1 MKLKVYL
8 ACILIGLAGCSEDKL
23 PDEPEPGYNGQY
35 QFVASIENMEVET
48 KTIVNEDG
56 SIQWN
61 TDEAVGLYGENT
73 SNARFKVDN
82 ASVPSASATFSGSL
96 TEPDAAPLWAYYPY
110 QADATTDAS
119 KQSLSL
125 TLPDEYDYTGDTY
138 LPMLGHPAGNQQMLF
153 KHLTGILRV
162 TLRNV
167 PADAYAFV
175 LRSAGEN
182 ATPLA
187 GRATVAD
194 VSKDGATLSVTEEA
208 GHEITYRIGDLV
220 PGEDTRTFFI
230 PLPVGDYAEL
240 EIEALR
246 QDDTVLFTRSLGA
259 KAIGRAQIVS
269 VPVVDFQTG
278 EAYVLQDNTIEINE
292 ETEQYINLTSIDQ
305 TTGVCTLTYTQA
317 PAEGMPQVGDVL
329 LRPGISDRFP
339 QGFLGKVTSVKET
352 KEGYTVTTGPACLND
367 AFKDLVVDEEVDLVP
382 EDKDLI
388 LTRAAAPDD
397 LNIGLSLNLQREN
410 GFYANGKLSLGF
422 RLRFAID
429 IKEQSL
435 SISVRKRVS
444 LDGNLG
450 IKGILEGD
458 ASKMELHPG
467 IPLGAIA
474 VGPVPITPRLVPS
487 LVFRPRGVVNIAAKL
502 QFDDTSVNTV
512 TFSNGKWTNE
522 QTPVTPTSKS
532 PWDIIDPDFSMELG
546 FFSGVSAE
554 LNIAPFQLN
563 DFFSV
568 GVEAQCGFD
577 MNGKL
582 SLSDLMTAMNK
593 EEMLASASTTGKFIL
608 NGSFV
613 ANMNILNFREKASFK
628 FIDVT
633 FGETTL
639 KVVPDVEIPEAK
651 VEEESEDKA
660 QAEVK
665 TTVSQQLLT
674 KQTTLAMELEND
686 KGEVVQEGDAMAY
699 KGEPEADEIPQADLQ
714 ENFNGLDKDRTFTA
728 YPTVASPLLGEEK
741 VKLKSKS
748 VTFSTQG
755 GTLREQLIRMYR
767 NTDGPNWKN
776 NENWCTEKPLT
787 EWYGITLDGYGKYM
801 IQLGANNL
809 KGFVQLNDSTISVL
823 SLGVN
828 ELSHINVNK
837 CTNLNILSVWGNP
850 LEGLYV
856 AECKKLEEV
865 VTSNLHLLHTL
876 DMSESNF
883 VRLLEDFP
891 DYDRRFSNLKVLHAR
906 NLPDYTRFPM
916 MAISN
921 LDTLDISGCTRLQV
935 LGETEYDEYVVV
947 NKYANLS
954 GCNSLLLG
962 SGYLRFWDLEYLNI
976 TDCEDEGNDWD
987 IEITES
993 LKELYATNCNK
1004 LKRLSIRGPLANLDL
1019 TGCENLQYFQ
1029 SDTPNLRTLKLDGCT
1044 QLDTLWLWENQLT
1057 SLALDNH
1064 KELKY
1069 LWCSSPNIKQINVAP
1084 CNKLEN
1090 LLLNMPIS
1098 TIDLSQNVKLKSLA
1112 IHSSAIEELNINS
1125 CRSNLKSLTMQGND
1139 KLLEVDVQ
1147 GCDNLEKL
1155 YCAYSNFVQMDASG
1169 LPNLREANFQ
1179 DNLNMTLLKV
1189 NDCPLLEDFV
1199 TPNVSPGGTI
1209 DICNCPNLNPE
1220 VVSLLAQHS
1229 KAGMIYARN
1238 LPQVTEITTYE
1249 VYRPLSLDVS
1259 GCSNLRKI
1267 DLKGSDSWDIIGK
1280 LQSLVLDGCSGL
1292 LELDCSQNQLKT
1304 LDVSSCTK
1312 LEVLNCKD
1320 NPDLTSFTLMPGPRP
1335 FFKTLQ
1341 CTDTRILHV
1350 IPDWFPAQDEL
1361 YPISIGGSDGWGYEP
1376 RYVLD
1381 RNFDLPYGDHPHDK
1395 GYGWY
1400 YPNEPGCGYH
1410 RNTY

>member
-1 MKLKVYL
+1 M
-8 ACILIGLAGCSEDKL
+8 
-23 PDEPEPGYNGQY
+23 
-35 QFVASIENMEVET
+35 
-48 KTIVNEDG
+48 
-56 SIQWN
+56 
-61 TDEAVGLYGENT
+61 
-73 SNARFKVDN
+73 
-82 ASVPSASATFSGSL
+82 SL
-96 TEPDAAPLWAYYPY
+96 
-110 QADATTDAS
+110 
-119 KQSLSL
+119 
-125 TLPDEYDYTGDTY
+125 
-138 LPMLGHPAGNQQMLF
+138 
-153 KHLTGILRV
+153 
-162 TLRNV
+162 
-167 PADAYAFV
+167 
-175 LRSAGEN
+175 
-182 ATPLA
+182 
-187 GRATVAD
+187 
-194 VSKDGATLSVTEEA
+194 
-208 GHEITYRIGDLV
+208 
-220 PGEDTRTFFI
+220 
-230 PLPVGDYAEL
+230 
-240 EIEALR
+240 
-246 QDDTVLFTRSLGA
+246 
-259 KAIGRAQIVS
+259 
-269 VPVVDFQTG
+269 
-278 EAYVLQDNTIEINE
+278 
-292 ETEQYINLTSIDQ
+292 
-305 TTGVCTLTYTQA
+305 
-317 PAEGMPQVGDVL
+317 
-329 LRPGISDRFP
+329 
-339 QGFLGKVTSVKET
+339 
-352 KEGYTVTTGPACLND
+352 
-367 AFKDLVVDEEVDLVP
+367 
-382 EDKDLI
+382 
-388 LTRAAAPDD
+388 
-397 LNIGLSLNLQREN
+397 
-410 GFYANGKLSLGF
+410 
-422 RLRFAID
+422 
-429 IKEQSL
+429 
-435 SISVRKRVS
+435 
-444 LDGNLG
+444 
-450 IKGILEGD
+450 
-458 ASKMELHPG
+458 
-467 IPLGAIA
+467 
-474 VGPVPITPRLVPS
+474 
-487 LVFRPRGVVNIAAKL
+487 
-502 QFDDTSVNTV
+502 
-512 TFSNGKWTNE
+512 
-522 QTPVTPTSKS
+522 
-532 PWDIIDPDFSMELG
+532 
-546 FFSGVSAE
+546 
-554 LNIAPFQLN
+554 
-563 DFFSV
+563 
-568 GVEAQCGFD
+568 
-577 MNGKL
+577 
-582 SLSDLMTAMNK
+582 
-593 EEMLASASTTGKFIL
+593 
-608 NGSFV
+608 
-613 ANMNILNFREKASFK
+613 
-628 FIDVT
+628 IDVT

-714 ENFNGLDKDRTFTA
+714 ENFNGLEKDRTFTA
-728 YPTVASPLLGEEK
+728 YPTVESPLLGEEK

-787 EWYGITLDGYGKYM
+787 EWYGISQSPDGKYA
-801 IQLGANNL
+801 IQLADNNL

-954 GCNSLLLG
+954 GCNSLFVG
-962 SGYLRFWDLEYLNI
+962 RDYLFFWGLEYLNI

-993 LKELYATNCNK
+993 LKELYAANCKN
-1004 LKRLSIRGPLANLDL
+1004 LKRLSIRGPLSNLDL
-1019 TGCENLQYFQ
+1019 TGCENLQYFYG
-1029 SDTPNLRTLKLDGCT
+1029 DTPNLRTLMLNGCARLDTIESWKDQLTSLDIRPIESHIKKLDLSDT
-1044 QLDTLWLWENQLT
+1044 QLH
-1057 SLALDNH
+1057 SLALDNCR
-1064 KELKY
+1064 ELKY
-1069 LWCSSPNIKQINVAP
+1069 LQCSSPNIKQINVAP

-1090 LLLNMPIS
+1090 LFLDMPIS
-1098 TIDLSQNVKLKSLA
+1098 TIDLSQNAKLETLGIYST
-1112 IHSSAIEELNINS
+1112 AIEELNINS
-1125 CRSNLKSLTMQGND
+1125 CRSNLKSLIMQHND

-1147 GCDNLEKL
+1147 GCDNLETL
-1155 YCAYSNFVQMDASG
+1155 FCNYSNFVQMDASG
-1169 LPNLREANFQ
+1169 LPNLKEASFRE
-1179 DNLNMTLLKV
+1179 NLNMALLKV
-1189 NDCPLLEDFV
+1189 NDCPLLEDFQ
-1199 TPNVSPGGTI
+1199 TCYSLGGTV
-1209 DICNCPNLNPE
+1209 DISNCPQLSPE

-1267 DLKGSDSWDIIGK
+1267 DLRGSESWNSIGK
-1280 LQSLVLDGCSGL
+1280 LQSLVLNGCSGL

-1312 LEVLNCKD
+1312 LEVLNCKY
-1320 NPDLTSFTLMPGPRP
+1320 NSDLTTLTLMPGPRP

-1381 RNFDLPYGDHPHDK
+1381 RNFDVPYGDHPHDK

>member
-1 MKLKVYL
+1 
-8 ACILIGLAGCSEDKL
+8 
-23 PDEPEPGYNGQY
+23 
-35 QFVASIENMEVET
+35 
-48 KTIVNEDG
+48 
-56 SIQWN
+56 
-61 TDEAVGLYGENT
+61 
-73 SNARFKVDN
+73 
-82 ASVPSASATFSGSL
+82 
-96 TEPDAAPLWAYYPY
+96 
-110 QADATTDAS
+110 
-119 KQSLSL
+119 
-125 TLPDEYDYTGDTY
+125 
-138 LPMLGHPAGNQQMLF
+138 MLGHPAGNQQMLF

-246 QDDTVLFTRSLGA
+246 QDNTVLFTRSLGA

-278 EAYVLQDNTIEINE
+278 EAYVLQDNAIEIDE
-292 ETEQYINLTSIDQ
+292 EMEQYIQLTSIDQ
-305 TTGVCTLTYTQA
+305 ATGVCTLVYTQT
-317 PAEGMPQVGDVL
+317 PAEGMPQAGDVL
-329 LRPGISDRFP
+329 LRPGISERFP

-367 AFKDLVVDEEVDLVP
+367 AFKDLVVDEEVVLVP

-388 LTRAAAPDD
+388 LTRADAPDD
-397 LNIGLSLNLQREN
+397 LNIGLSLNLKREN

-429 IKEQSL
+429 IRQQSL
-435 SISVRKRVS
+435 SISIRKRVS
-444 LDGNLG
+444 LNGDLG
-450 IKGILEGD
+450 IEGILEGD

-467 IPLGAIA
+467 IPLGVIA
-474 VGPVPITPRLVPS
+474 VGPVAITPRLVPS
-487 LVFRPRGVVNIAAKL
+487 FVFRPRGVINIGAKL

-512 TFSNGKWTNE
+512 AFSDGKWTNK
-522 QTPVTPTSKS
+522 QTPVAPTSKS

-577 MNGKL
+577 MSGKL
-582 SLSDLMTAMNK
+582 SLSELMTAMNK

-728 YPTVASPLLGEEK
+728 YPTVESPLLGEEK

-787 EWYGITLDGYGKYM
+787 EWYGISQSPDGKYA
-801 IQLGANNL
+801 IQLYDNNL
-809 KGFVQLNDSTISVL
+809 KGFVQLNDSTIAVL
-823 SLGVN
+823 VLGKN
-828 ELSHINVNK
+828 ELSHVNVNK
-837 CTNLNILSVWGNP
+837 CTNLQILGVTSNH

-856 AECKKLEEV
+856 AECKKLEKIDFPRMQA
-865 VTSNLHLLHTL
+865 LHTL
-876 DMSESNF
+876 DISESNF
-883 VRLLEDFP
+883 VNLLENAP
-891 DYDRRFSNLKVLHAR
+891 DYDRQFSNLKVLYAR

-916 MAISN
+916 TMIRD
-921 LDTLDISGCTRLQV
+921 LDTLDISGCSRLRFLSEDNEQQ
-935 LGETEYDEYVVV
+935 VV

-954 GCNSLLLG
+954 GCNSLFVG
-962 SGYLRFWDLEYLNI
+962 RDYLFFWGLEYLNI

-987 IEITES
+987 IEVTES
-993 LKELYATNCNK
+993 LKELYATNCKN
-1004 LKRLSIRGPLANLDL
+1004 LKRLSIRGSLTNLDL
-1019 TGCENLQYFQ
+1019 SGCENLQYFYG
-1029 SDTPNLRTLKLDGCT
+1029 DTPNLRTLMLNGCARLDTIESFQDQLTSLGMRSFESHIKKIQLMDT
-1044 QLDTLWLWENQLT
+1044 QLH
-1057 SLALDNH
+1057 SLALDNCR
-1064 KELKY
+1064 ELKY
-1069 LWCSSPNIKQINVAP
+1069 LLCNSPNVKQINVAT

-1090 LLLNMPIS
+1090 LILRMPIPS
-1098 TIDLSQNVKLKSLA
+1098 IDLSQNAKLETLS
-1112 IHSSAIEELNINS
+1112 IFETEINELDLS
-1125 CRSNLKSLTMQGND
+1125 PCKGNLKSLSFQYND
-1139 KLLEVDVQ
+1139 KLLEVDVR
-1147 GCDNLEKL
+1147 GFNELESL
-1155 YCAYSNFVQMDASG
+1155 YCNYSDFVRIDASG
-1169 LPNLREANFQ
+1169 LPLLRRADIGENPNLIS
-1179 DNLNMTLLKV
+1179 LKL
-1189 NDCPLLEDFV
+1189 NDCPVLEEFDV
-1199 TPNVSPGGTI
+1199 NSTGLPIISPGGTI
-1209 DICNCPNLNPE
+1209 DISNCPNLSYPE
-1220 VVSLLAQHS
+1220 VVSQLIEHS
-1229 KAGMIYARN
+1229 QAGTIYACN
-1238 LPQVTEITTYE
+1238 LPQVTEISTNGVYHTTT
-1249 VYRPLSLDVS
+1249 LDVS

-1267 DLKGSDSWDIIGK
+1267 DLRGSESWNSIGK
-1280 LQSLVLDGCSGL
+1280 LQSLVLNGCSGL

-1320 NPDLTSFTLMPGPRP
+1320 NPDLTTLTLMSGPRP
-1335 FFKTLQ
+1335 FFNIFN
-1341 CTDTRILHV
+1341 CTNTRILHV
-1350 IPDWFPAQDEL
+1350 IPDWFPAQEGP
-1361 YPISIGGSDGWGYEP
+1361 YPIEGVEEWKYEP
-1376 RYVLD
+1376 RYTTYHD
-1381 RNFDLPYGDHPHDK
+1381 YFQDYGDHPHDK

-1410 RNTY
+1410 RRIIYTK